1 MRTRTEITIETER
14 VCVISQRRNT
24 ATLWCRRCAGMV
36 SMLALDEAARIE
48 RTTSQFIYQGV
59 EAGKLHFAVAA
70 GRIFI
75 CPNSLASDRAEECSL
90 AS

>member
-1 MRTRTEITIETER
+1 
-14 VCVISQRRNT
+14 
-24 ATLWCRRCAGMV
+24 V

-48 RTTSQFIYQGV
+48 GATSQFIYQGV

-75 CPNSLASDRAEECSL
+75 CPNSLASGGVEECSL